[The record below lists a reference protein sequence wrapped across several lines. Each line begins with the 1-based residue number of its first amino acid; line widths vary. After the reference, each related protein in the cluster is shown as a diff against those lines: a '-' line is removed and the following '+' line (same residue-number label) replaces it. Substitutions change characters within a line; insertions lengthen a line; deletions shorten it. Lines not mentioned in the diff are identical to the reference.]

1 MIKVLIIEDNN
12 DINNLL
18 KQLLKDD
25 YEITQAFAGTEGK
38 RLIDEQHFDLM
49 LPGMNDEELIKYIK
63 DKTDSIII
71 VITAKSEIETLV
83 EVLALG
89 ADDYIFKP
97 FHNGI

>member
-1 MIKVLIIEDNN
+1 
-12 DINNLL
+12 
-18 KQLLKDD
+18 
-25 YEITQAFAGTEGK
+25 
-38 RLIDEQHFDLM
+38 
-49 LPGMNDEELIKYIK
+49 MNGEELIKYIK

-89 ADDYIFKP
+89 ADDYISKP